1 MQQNS
6 SLNLPKWP
14 FYMGNILLV
23 GIAILLAFQAGSQL
37 TTAQFF
43 WSFLCVAS
51 GAVIF
56 ATPFVLEYQGQIKIA
71 EAKSKTIGTSQLKQ
85 IDNVLSQMQDVQE
98 AFTQQ
103 TNKQTMSHTM
113 LDAVLKNLDN
123 RLTSFSESVG
133 SFDALADNIATLGD
147 ITQKTQ
153 ATGLAPAAQKLLEQM
168 GSQIQSIQQQLQAQS
183 ASTQS
188 QAASKELRSLT
199 SQVENIGNVLSNLQQ
214 TLATQAATLNTLQST
229 ATSQATALHQGEKPG
244 PASHV
249 ANKAS
254 QASLP
259 LNQRASL
266 STEDLLS
273 TEKSKTYPT
282 ISDLLA
288 ETHDIV
294 NEAEALFNSVTEP
307 DSSNTQN
314 ALSSFTNPATKP
326 QEKQQPSGQQP
337 SSWASTTSPW
347 GTTSPAL
354 SAAQQ
359 GSSAFTQPAQNGPT
373 NIDDLVEKNIYAPE
387 NIHISMHGDDSFYGS
402 TGASSSTPSSL
413 GFSQA
418 TQIASAQATNA
429 ATATLENQAAQQTL
443 FTQATTAPTTAAA
456 FTAQGLQQPTA
467 LTEKQNQ
474 TQQQVNTQT
483 RALTSAAASAAPSYM
498 ETLLQEDS
506 GSTGEAKLQEE
517 DTAYLAQGLGTTL
530 TVHALPGLGKKPFI
544 RGQGPGLSW
553 NHGTPMELIETGKWQ
568 WTSPDSSQ
576 PVILRVYKDDE
587 IPAEG
592 EAIALE
598 PGEQLEITPTF
609 KG

>member
-14 FYMGNILLV
+14 FYVGNILLV
-23 GIAILLAFQAGSQL
+23 GIAIFLAFQAGSQL

-56 ATPFVLEYQGQIKIA
+56 ATPFILEYQGQIKIA
-71 EAKSKTIGTSQLKQ
+71 QAKSKTIGTSQLKQ

-153 ATGLAPAAQKLLEQM
+153 ATGLAPVAQKLLEQM

-188 QAASKELRSLT
+188 QATSKELRSLS

-229 ATSQATALHQGEKPG
+229 TTSQATTSHQGEKPG
-244 PASHV
+244 PASPV

-273 TEKSKTYPT
+273 AEKPKTYPT

-307 DSSNTQN
+307 DSSSTQN
-314 ALSSFTNPATKP
+314 ALSSFTNPVTKA
-326 QEKQQPSGQQP
+326 QEGEQQPSPQT
-337 SSWASTTSPW
+337 SNTTSLW
-347 GTTSPAL
+347 GATSTASPAT
-354 SAAQQ
+354 QQ
-359 GSSAFTQPAQNGPT
+359 GSNAFTQSAQNGPT

-402 TGASSSTPSSL
+402 TGASNSRPSSL

-418 TQIASAQATNA
+418 TQIAPAQATNT

-443 FTQATTAPTTAAA
+443 FTQATAAPTTAAA

-467 LTEKQNQ
+467 RTERQNQ
-474 TQQQVNTQT
+474 TQQQVNAQT
-483 RALTSAAASAAPSYM
+483 RALTSVGASAAPSYM

-517 DTAYLAQGLGTTL
+517 DTPYLAQGLGTTL

-576 PVILRVYKDDE
+576 PVILRVYKDDD

-609 KG
+609 KS